1 MYSSTIDSIA
11 PIQNLLQKLVDLEWT
26 VLEGH
31 EHQGED
37 EEYLDSP
44 KNNNNDSTNK
54 NKNTTNN
61 TQEREKENETYNIF
75 RLHRV

>member
-1 MYSSTIDSIA
+1 MYRDQQQNQQQHYDKTSSSSTYGSTIDRQYLF

-37 EEYLDSP
+37 EEYLDS
-44 KNNNNDSTNK
+44 S
-54 NKNTTNN
+54 
-61 TQEREKENETYNIF
+61 EK
-75 RLHRV
+75 